1 VRKRKANNY
10 FKVDF
15 IFIEI
20 NNQPT
25 KSDKN
30 IEIFGAYFLASEE
43 EQEKAIKDLLE
54 ELKVLEEQ
62 GPGDKTFFGGNTIK
76 YD

>member
-1 VRKRKANNY
+1 
-10 FKVDF
+10 VDF

-54 ELKVLEEQ
+54 ELKVS
-62 GPGDKTFFGGNTIK
+62 
-76 YD
+76 

>member
-1 VRKRKANNY
+1 M
-10 FKVDF
+10 DF

>member
-1 VRKRKANNY
+1 MRKRKANNY

-30 IEIFGAYFLASEE
+30 IEIFGACFLASEE

-62 GPGDKTFFGGNTIK
+62 GPGDDVFWWQHHKI
-76 YD
+76 